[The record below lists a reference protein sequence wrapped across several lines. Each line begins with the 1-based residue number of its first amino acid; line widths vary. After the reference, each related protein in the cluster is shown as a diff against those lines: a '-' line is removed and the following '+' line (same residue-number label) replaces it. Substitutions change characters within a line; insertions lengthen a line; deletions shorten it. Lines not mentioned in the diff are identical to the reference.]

1 MLTVL
6 VLSSVIALAYLGISV
21 KACGCIPE
29 SLSATYYALGSGR
42 WLFPAAMGVTAL
54 TLYPAW
60 ISVSHGNTEG
70 FAFGAC
76 ASLLFVAASPCFREE
91 LEGKVHYTSAVVCC
105 VCAVLWQVWE
115 GLWDVTLWCGVVGL
129 MLTLQDRSRWCWWM
143 ECTVLASVYI
153 NLFRLV

>member
-1 MLTVL
+1 MLAFL

-29 SLSATYYALGSGR
+29 SLSATYYALGRGR

-60 ISVSHGNTEG
+60 VSVASEELVGLV
-70 FAFGAC
+70 FGSC
-76 ASLLFVAASPCFREE
+76 TSLLFVAASPCFREE
-91 LEGKVHYTSAVVCC
+91 LQGRIHYTSAAVCC
-105 VCAVLWQVWE
+105 LCAILWQICE

-129 MLTLQDRSRWCWWM
+129 MLTLQYRKNWCWWL
-143 ECTVLASVYI
+143 ECAVIGSVYG
-153 NLFRLV
+153 NLFRMI